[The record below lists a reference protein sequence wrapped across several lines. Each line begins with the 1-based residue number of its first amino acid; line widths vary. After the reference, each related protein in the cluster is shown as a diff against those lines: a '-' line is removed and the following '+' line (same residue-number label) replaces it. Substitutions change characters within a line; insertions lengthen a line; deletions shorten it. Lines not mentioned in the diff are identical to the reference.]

1 MQISCLLGQIG
12 YTFED
17 KISMHFY
24 MWLNSHCPFVTVTGE
39 LCAYIMSVGGRLD
52 TRLKTR

>member
-24 MWLNSHCPFVTVTGE
+24 TWLNSQCPFLTVTGE
-39 LCAYIMSVGGRLD
+39 LYADIMSVGSD
-52 TRLKTR
+52 WIHF